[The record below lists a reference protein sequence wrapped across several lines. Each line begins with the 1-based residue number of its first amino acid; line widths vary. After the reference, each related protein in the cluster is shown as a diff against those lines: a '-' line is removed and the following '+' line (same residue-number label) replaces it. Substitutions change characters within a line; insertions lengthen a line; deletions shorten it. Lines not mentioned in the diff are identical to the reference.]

1 MATLKPTLTLTST
14 DATSDAL
21 NFTITDVLTIGAPT
35 ASLTRLSIVHTGSG
49 QEILADAG
57 SDGTVYMF
65 LHNVSTA
72 NFIKVLTAS
81 AEQFAILNPG
91 EFAFIPV
98 DKNKGVKVI
107 ADTATCILEY
117 AYWTKS

>member
-35 ASLTRLSIVHTGSG
+35 ASLTRISVLHTGAT
-49 QEILADAG
+49 QLYADA
-57 SDGTVYMF
+57 SADGTVYFF

-72 NFIKVLTAS
+72 NFIRLKTDAGS
-81 AEQFAILNPG
+81 NFGIINPG
-91 EFAFIPV
+91 EFAFLGI
-98 DKNKGVKVI
+98 DKNEGIEVQ
-107 ADTATCILEY
+107 ADTASCILEY